1 MPSLKELLQKADSYK
16 QKISSAR
23 TLAKEERKSLDDYF
37 RISFTYTINA
47 LEGNTLTISETK
59 ILLEDGITVGGRPLK
74 DCYEAVGHGAA
85 YDFMLELARQQDMKI
100 TEETIKKLHRL
111 FYQKVDAD
119 QAGQYRSVQVYISGS
134 EYIPPAPEEVPR
146 LPNHLTDQ
154 IHSSKYALH
163 PIELA
168 AMTHKRL
175 VDIHPFIHGNGRI
188 ARLLM
193 NLILA
198 NTGYGVVSIPPIWRN
213 EYINALSASRR
224 QNDMDPFCKLI
235 AECVIETERDYC
247 RLLKLRVILPNYFL
261 KCPVYKASY
270 TFEE

>member
-1 MPSLKELLQKADSYK
+1 MPTLHELLQKADFYK

-23 TLAKEERKSLDDYF
+23 PLAKEELKSLDDYF
-37 RISFTYTINA
+37 RIGFTYSSNA

-100 TEETIKKLHRL
+100 TEETIWKLHRL

-119 QAGQYRSVQVYISGS
+119 QAGQYRSIQVYISGT
-134 EYIPPAPEEVPR
+134 EYIPPSPEDVPQ
-146 LPNHLTDQ
+146 LMKHLADQ
-154 IHSSKYALH
+154 IHSSLSALH

-168 AMTHKRL
+168 AMAHKRL
-175 VDIHPFIHGNGRI
+175 VDIHPFVDGNGRT

-193 NLILA
+193 NLILVNA
-198 NTGYGVVSIPPIWRN
+198 GYGVVSIPPIWRN
-213 EYINALSASRR
+213 DYINALSASRR
-224 QNDMDPFCKLI
+224 LNDIEPFSKLI

-247 RLLKLRVILPNYFL
+247 RLLKL
-261 KCPVYKASY
+261 
-270 TFEE
+270 